1 MGDYIPVYTPGEAYG
16 MTASAAIT
24 GGQQVEVT
32 GSGTV
37 GPAAADSLKVIG
49 VAAFD
54 AASGARVTVWSSHVV
69 HEVTNGSG
77 ATITAGDLLSA
88 AASGGVKGL
97 AVVTTPTAA
106 DVTNTRGC
114 IGVAITTAA
123 NGAKVR
129 YAAFR

>member
-1 MGDYIPVYTPGEAYG
+1 MADYIPVYVPGTAYSV
-16 MTASAAIT
+16 TASATIT
-24 GGQQVEVT
+24 GGQLVEVS

-37 GPAAADSLKVIG
+37 GPAAADSLKVVG

-54 AASGARVTVWSSHVV
+54 APSGARVTIYSPNMV

-77 ATITAGDLLSA
+77 STINAGDLLSA
-88 AASGGVKGL
+88 AATGGIKAL

-106 DVTNTRGC
+106 DVTNTRGAV
-114 IGVAITTAA
+114 GVALTTAA
-123 NGAKVR
+123 NGAKLR

>member
-1 MGDYIPVYTPGEAYG
+1 MGDYIPVYTPGEAFG
-16 MTASAAIT
+16 MTASATIT

-37 GPAAADSLKVIG
+37 GPAAADSTKVIG

-54 AASGARVTVWSSHVV
+54 AANGARVTVWSSNLV

-77 ATITAGDLLSA
+77 STITAGALLAA
-88 AASGGVKGL
+88 AASGGVKAL
-97 AVVTTPTAA
+97 AAVTTPTPA
-106 DVTNTRGC
+106 DVTNSRGC
-114 IGVAITTAA
+114 IGVALTTAA
-123 NGAKVR
+123 DGAKVR